1 MSKETIRNIVCALG
15 GVGMTVAGVIMATI
29 GCKDLLFEKKEV
41 VDAVSEATE
50 EVE

>member
-1 MSKETIRNIVCALG
+1 MNKETIKNIVYALG
-15 GVGMTVAGVIMATI
+15 GVGMTVAGVIMTTI

-41 VDAVSEATE
+41 VDAISDATE